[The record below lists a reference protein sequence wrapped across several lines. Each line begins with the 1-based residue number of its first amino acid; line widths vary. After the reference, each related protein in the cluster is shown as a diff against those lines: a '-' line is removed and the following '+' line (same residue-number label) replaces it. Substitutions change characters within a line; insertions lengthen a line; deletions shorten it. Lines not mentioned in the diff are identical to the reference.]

1 MLTLDY
7 ILIPTVTAS
16 SSAYF
21 AQQYLP
27 GVPYWVLLGVF
38 SVGTGMVN
46 LFGVQLM
53 SRLGLGLLVFGE
65 LVVWSSIVVWGRAVA
80 VDGAGVARC

>member
-1 MLTLDY
+1 M
-7 ILIPTVTAS
+7 
-16 SSAYF
+16 
-21 AQQYLP
+21 
-27 GVPYWVLLGVF
+27 PYWVLLGVF

-65 LVVWSSIVVWGRAVA
+65 LVVWSSIVVWAARWPWTAPA
-80 VDGAGVARC
+80 WARC